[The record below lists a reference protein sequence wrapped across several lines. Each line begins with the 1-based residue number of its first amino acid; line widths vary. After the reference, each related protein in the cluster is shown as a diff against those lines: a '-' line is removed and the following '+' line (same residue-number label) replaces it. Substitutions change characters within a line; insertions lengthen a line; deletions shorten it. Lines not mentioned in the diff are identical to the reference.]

1 MIFCFFIAS
10 LHFMRFLCTILL
22 FLFASTAFAQK
33 DSLLHYIKLAEQ
45 EKNKGNLPQA
55 LNSYLRV
62 AFIQENINDEINL
75 ASTYEAIAGLY
86 QNRQIYQKSLDYYQ
100 NAHKIRQ
107 KQNNPAVLVRS
118 LQQVGMS
125 HYLVNNLSD
134 ATKYY
139 REGLKLAQEQKDTK
153 TTADI
158 LNKLFFIAQSGK
170 EYEKASQY
178 ATESLALYENLHDT
192 LATSNTLNNLGFLY
206 REQSNTRQ
214 ANEYFQKALTLNQKM
229 VKSRIGEN
237 RAIILQNI
245 GVIYTNLA
253 DDKNSNK
260 FFYEALAIRQQQG
273 NKTKIAETYNYI
285 AKHYLVE
292 EYYDKAEQEATAA
305 INIARPNNDYRNLID
320 SYKILSEVY
329 RKSGDYKKSDVYNRL
344 KEEARDSLVLQKE
357 KSSQN
362 FQQKQVSAEREESEY
377 RLLLA
382 EKQKQELILQQ
393 LKLEAD
399 KKQKE
404 LELNQQQLASLEKD
418 KKIQAAESQRQIAE
432 NLRVQQDLEISK
444 QKLLAE
450 QQEQKV
456 VALQKEQALQ
466 ALAIEQ
472 QKRKADEAEL
482 EKTKSETSN
491 KLAAQEREKEKQ
503 QTNFIILSGLGISL
517 FLLVILGLV
526 AWSFLQK
533 RRDNEKL
540 KTQSMVIQE
549 SNEELRASEEE
560 LKQNLEELNAT
571 QEQLQVQY
579 NLLNVRNRNIAD
591 SINYAKRI
599 QNAMLPRLTEILTVF
614 PQSFVLFRPRDVIS
628 GDFYWFANK
637 GNESI
642 IVAADCTGHGVPGA
656 FMSILGS
663 SLLNQIVHD
672 KEIHE
677 PNRILDLLHVGV
689 EEMLNQKTED
699 SESKDGMDAS
709 ILLLNHE
716 EKNIQFAGA
725 NNPLYVIAKQP
736 LSFSENTKQEVLNIE
751 APMQNWQLTEIKG
764 DKRPIGGRVMKQNSI
779 NYTLK
784 QFSFDQELHVY
795 LFSDGFV
802 DQIGGEARRKLM
814 SKGFKKLLLEN
825 HEKPFEEQKIVLNNF
840 FEDWISET
848 KKQLDDVLVMGIKI

>member
-1 MIFCFFIAS
+1 
-10 LHFMRFLCTILL
+10 MRFLYFIFL
-22 FLFASTAFAQK
+22 FLFAYTAFAQK
-33 DSLLHYIKLAEQ
+33 DSLQHYVKLAEQ
-45 EKNKGNLPQA
+45 EKNKGNLQQA

-62 AFIQENINDEINL
+62 AFIQENINDETNL
-75 ASTYEAIAGLY
+75 ANTYESIAGLY
-86 QNRQIYQKSLDYYQ
+86 QNRQVYQKSLDYYQ

-107 KQNNPAVLVRS
+107 KQNNSATLVRS
-118 LQQVGMS
+118 FQQVGMGY
-125 HYLVNNLSD
+125 YLVNNLPN
-134 ATKYY
+134 AAKYY
-139 REGLKLAQEQKDTK
+139 QEGLKLAQEQKDSK

-170 EYEKASQY
+170 DYEKASQY
-178 ATESLALYENLHDT
+178 AAESLVLYENLRDT
-192 LATSNTLNNLGFLY
+192 LATSNMLNNLGFLY
-206 REQSNTRQ
+206 REQNNNKQ

-229 VKSRIGEN
+229 AKSRTGEN
-237 RAIILQNI
+237 RAVILQNI

-253 DDKNSNK
+253 DDRNSNK
-260 FFYEALAIRQQQG
+260 VFYEALAIRQQLG
-273 NKTKIAETYNYI
+273 NKAKIAETYNYI

-292 EYYDKAEQEATAA
+292 EYYDKAEQEATSA
-305 INIARPNNDYRNLID
+305 INVAKPSNDYRNLIE

-329 RKSGDYKKSDVYNRL
+329 RKNGDYKKSDTYNRL
-344 KEEARDSLVLQKE
+344 KEEARDSLALQRE

-362 FQQKQVSAEREESEY
+362 FQQKQISAEREESEY

-393 LKLEAD
+393 LKLESD

-418 KKIQAAESQRQIAE
+418 KKIQAVEAQRQIAE

-482 EKTKSETSN
+482 ERTKSETSN
-491 KLAAQEREKEKQ
+491 KLAEQEREKEKQ
-503 QTNFIILSGLGISL
+503 RTNFIIWSGVGISL
-517 FLLVILGLV
+517 SLLAILGLV

-533 RRDNEKL
+533 RKDNEKL
-540 KTQSMVIQE
+540 KTQSMEIQE
-549 SNEELRASEEE
+549 SNEELRSSEEE

-579 NLLNVRNRNIAD
+579 NLLNVRNKNIAD

-599 QNAMLPRLTEILTVF
+599 QNAMLPRLTEILAVF

-637 GNESI
+637 NNESI
-642 IVAADCTGHGVPGA
+642 VVAADCTGHGVPGA
-656 FMSILGS
+656 FMSMLGS

-672 KEIHE
+672 KEVHE
-677 PNRILDLLHVGV
+677 PNRILDLLHAGI
-689 EEMLNQKTED
+689 EEMLDQKTED
-699 SESKDGMDAS
+699 SESRDGMDAS
-709 ILLLNHE
+709 ILLVDHKT
-716 EKNIQFAGA
+716 KNIQFAGA
-725 NNPLYVIAKQP
+725 NNPLYVIAKES
-736 LSFSENTKQEVLNIE
+736 LTFSDTTNQETLNVGE
-751 APMQNWQLTEIKG
+751 VVQNWQLTEIKG
-764 DKRPIGGRVMKQNSI
+764 DKRPIGGRVMKQGSE

-784 QFSFDQELHVY
+784 QFSFEQELHVY

-814 SKGFKKLLLEN
+814 SKGFKKLLMEN
-825 HEKPFEEQKIVLNNF
+825 HEKPFEEQKVVLNDF

-848 KKQLDDVLVMGIKI
+848 RKQLDDVLVMGIKI